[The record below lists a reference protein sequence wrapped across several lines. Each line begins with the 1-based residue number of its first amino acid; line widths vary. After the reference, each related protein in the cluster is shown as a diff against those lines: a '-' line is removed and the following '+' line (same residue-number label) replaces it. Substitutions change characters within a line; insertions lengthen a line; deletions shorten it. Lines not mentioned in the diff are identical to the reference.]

1 MDKPTKGTIEHRNY
15 AVEFRAD
22 SDDEK
27 RTVSGYAAVFDR
39 YSEDLG
45 WFREIISPGAFSRVL
60 KSSDC
65 RALLNHDPNQLLG
78 RESSGTLRL
87 SEDKTGLKFD
97 LDLPSSRADVLE
109 MVERKDMKECSFAF
123 RVSKQV
129 WKEERQDDDTILT
142 TRVVEEVDYL
152 KDITLATFPAYPDT
166 TVAKRSYDEWQG
178 KETEEESSFDLEA
191 HTARERDLIILESTH
206 KV

>member
-1 MDKPTKGTIEHRNY
+1 MSKDRIGTIEQRTY
-15 AVEFRAD
+15 SIEFRAEN
-22 SDDEK
+22 SDEK

-45 WFREIISPGAFSRVL
+45 WFREVISPGAFANAL

-65 RALLNHDPNQLLG
+65 RALLNHDPNHLLG

-87 SEDKTGLKFD
+87 FEDKVGLRFE
-97 LDLPSSRADVLE
+97 LDLPESRADVLE

-123 RVSKQV
+123 RVSRQI
-129 WKEERQDDDTILT
+129 WKEEKQDDDTVLT
-142 TRVVEEVDYL
+142 TRVVEEVDL
-152 KDITLATFPAYPDT
+152 IKDITLATFPAYADT
-166 TVAKRSYDEWQG
+166 SVAKRSYDSWQG
-178 KETEEESSFDLEA
+178 NDEQESTFDSDA
-191 HTARERDLIILESTH
+191 HTARERDLTILESLF